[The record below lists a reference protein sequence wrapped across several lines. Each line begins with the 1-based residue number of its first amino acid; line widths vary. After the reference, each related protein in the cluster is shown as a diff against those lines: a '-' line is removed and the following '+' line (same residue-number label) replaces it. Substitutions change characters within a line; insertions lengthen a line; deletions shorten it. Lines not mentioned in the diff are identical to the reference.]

1 MFDIEGA
8 KIRIQK
14 RRLEL
19 GYSRR
24 YVADQMGVSSNSV
37 VKWDDLKT
45 FPGNFPTI
53 DHLVELCEVLET
65 TPNYI
70 LLGKE

>member
-24 YVADQMGVSSNSV
+24 YVADQMGVSPNSV
-37 VKWDDLKT
+37 VKWDDLKNISWK
-45 FPGNFPTI
+45 FSDNRPPCRA
-53 DHLVELCEVLET
+53 VRS
-65 TPNYI
+65 P
-70 LLGKE
+70 